1 MKLRPSIYISL
12 FLLAVTALFSSCND
26 IIEPSIT
33 KQQVNLEAPVNLYQS
48 TSYAINF
55 WWDPVDHA
63 LSYHLQVV
71 SQSFAAPGGLILDTI
86 VSTYKFSYTLNPGNY
101 QWRVMAENGSTQT
114 GWSMPN
120 SFNIVAGSIKQQAV
134 QLSSPANNLVTNQS
148 PYLFQ
153 WSSLYGATAYQFEI
167 DTNNFINENADVS
180 NQLIPGQQL
189 NFTFPKAQTY
199 QWRVRAQNDTAQAQ
213 WSPIYVI
220 TYNNIPPA
228 QVTLV
233 APENAA
239 TVSLPVSLQW
249 SPVTHAVKY
258 KLYVYQSDQVTVYN
272 SSFPMVVTNTSYSFN
287 LGSSGNTIYWMVT
300 ALDAAGNESPASAKT
315 NFVLR

>member
-1 MKLRPSIYISL
+1 MKLRPPLYVSL
-12 FLLAVTALFSSCND
+12 FLLVAIALLLSCDD
-26 IIEPSIT
+26 IIEPSIS
-33 KQQVNLEAPVNLYQS
+33 KQLVTLEAPADQYQS
-48 TSYAINF
+48 TSYTINF

-71 SQSFAAPGGLILDTI
+71 SQTFAAPGGLILDTVI
-86 VSTYKFSYTLNPGNY
+86 NTYKFSSTLSPGNY

-114 GWSMPN
+114 AWPTPR
-120 SFNIVAGSIKQQAV
+120 SFTILAGSITQQAV
-134 QLSSPANNLVTNQS
+134 QLTSPINNLVTNQS

-153 WSSLYGATAYQFEI
+153 WSILYGATAYQFEI
-167 DTNNFINENADVS
+167 DTNNFINESTDVS
-180 NQLIPGQQL
+180 NQLIAGQQF

-213 WSPIYVI
+213 WSPVYLV
-220 TYNNIPPA
+220 TFNNIPPG

-233 APENAA
+233 APANAA

-249 SPVTHAVKY
+249 NPVTNAVKY
-258 KLYVYQSDQVTVYN
+258 KLYVYQSDQVTTYN
-272 SSFPMVVTNTSYSFN
+272 SSFPMVLTSTSYSFN

-300 ALDAAGNESPASAKT
+300 ALDASGNESPASAKN
-315 NFVLR
+315 NFVLQ